1 MFGNQLPGGNRFKDI
16 YGLIEDATDGACIY
30 IQPVCEFTHCYE
42 TRAELAH
49 GGLLIM
55 DNFGLQDAMSA
66 IEVRAL
72 NFCATLWLRS
82 G

>member
-1 MFGNQLPGGNRFKDI
+1 MALSKMRQMVRASTYSLC
-16 YGLIEDATDGACIY
+16 A
-30 IQPVCEFTHCYE
+30 EFTHCYE
-42 TRAELAH
+42 TRTELAH

-66 IEVRAL
+66 IEVRTL